1 MKYIASICIVCFCIV
16 IFFGCAGVAVKPDW
30 VKKGSGAFP
39 GDPSPKIYGV
49 GVAGLDPNPAVS
61 KEQSSTRARVEIAKT
76 LSISVQNLVKDFMET
91 HKDWFNLSDT
101 AGSDEFFSS
110 VTKTVTD
117 QILIGSK
124 QVDSFEDTISLYVLY
139 SVDLGNDFFNT
150 YKQSLKRLISDKHR
164 AVVVEKVNEA
174 TQELDKEVDK
184 QRQREDKILD
194 VK

>member
-1 MKYIASICIVCFCIV
+1 MRYLSGIFVFCLCLVFLFACSTIP
-16 IFFGCAGVAVKPDW
+16 VKPDW

-39 GDPSPKIYGV
+39 GDPSTKIYGV
-49 GVAGLDPNPAVS
+49 GVAGLDPNPAVPR
-61 KEQSSTRARVEIAKT
+61 EQASTRARVELAKT
-76 LSISVQNLVKDFMET
+76 LSVSVQNLVKDFVET
-91 HKDWFNLSDT
+91 HKDWFNLADT
-101 AGSDEFFSS
+101 ASSDEFFSS

-117 QILIGSK
+117 QTLIGSK
-124 QVDSFEDTISLYVLY
+124 QLDSFEDATSLYVLY

-184 QRQREDKILD
+184 QRQREDKILGI
-194 VK
+194 K